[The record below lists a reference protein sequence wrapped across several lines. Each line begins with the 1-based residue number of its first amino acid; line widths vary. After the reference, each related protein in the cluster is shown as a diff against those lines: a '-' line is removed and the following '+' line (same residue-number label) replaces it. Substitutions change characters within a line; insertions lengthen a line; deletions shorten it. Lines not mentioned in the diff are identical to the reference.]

1 MAIEMIGDQDHLQGM
16 VNMVETHQ
24 GEILHQVTR
33 GATLLMINQATI
45 TIKIRATHH
54 LEEGIHL
61 RIKLRVPALILS
73 LISILME

>member
-33 GATLLMINQATI
+33 GATLLMTNQVTI
-45 TIKIRATHH
+45 TMEIRVTHH
-54 LEEGIHL
+54 PGEEIHQRIRL
-61 RIKLRVPALILS
+61 RDQALILS